1 MFRNLETRTK
11 SNMIERNI
19 VYNEDCL
26 NTLKRMEDGTI
37 DMVLTSPPY
46 DNIRNYNGYSFDFEN
61 IAKELYRVL
70 KKGGVV
76 IWVVG
81 DSMVDGSESLTSFR
95 QALYFKE
102 IGFNVNDTMIYYK

>member
-46 DNIRNYNGYSFDFEN
+46 DSMAEWLMRLS
-61 IAKELYRVL
+61 L
-70 KKGGVV
+70 KQFCA
-76 IWVVG
+76 
-81 DSMVDGSESLTSFR
+81 GSNPVRITNFT
-95 QALYFKE
+95 KK
-102 IGFNVNDTMIYYK
+102 T